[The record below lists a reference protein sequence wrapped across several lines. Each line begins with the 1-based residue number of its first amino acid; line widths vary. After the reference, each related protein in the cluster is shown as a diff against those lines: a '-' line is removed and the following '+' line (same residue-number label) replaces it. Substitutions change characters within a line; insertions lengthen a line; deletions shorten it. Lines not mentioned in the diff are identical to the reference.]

1 MALAKVHSTCKTFGL
16 LKVSANWSTLI
27 FIFVIFIAQCW
38 DPSANCEPHPLLIF
52 KSCQDIV
59 DERQQQNSL
68 QQLFFHCRYLSLLS
82 LWLSLSCYSSL
93 YSSLLHSLPLSLSL
107 SYLFIYLYSFHCLY
121 FFISLSLHSLS
132 PLSLYQRFSISF
144 SLSDLMFMA
153 LLYHFIFVIV
163 VEASQQ

>member
-82 LWLSLSCYSSL
+82 LWLSLSLAIPLSI
-93 YSSLLHSLPLSLSL
+93 LLSYILSLSL
-107 SYLFIYLYSFHCLY
+107 SRSLIFLFISTAFTV
-121 FFISLSLHSLS
+121 FIFLSLSLFT
-132 PLSLYQRFSISF
+132 LSLL
-144 SLSDLMFMA
+144 SLFTSVF
-153 LLYHFIFVIV
+153 LYLSLFLT
-163 VEASQQ
+163 